1 MGLPLRV
8 ARVDTSAIV
17 HNLQLLA
24 STAQTEVLADVSADA
39 FGHGAVPV
47 AGALEV
53 AGVRT
58 FVVATVAQGVALR
71 RGGIDAAIVAWLHPV
86 TESFRIAAQHGITV
100 AVSSEKQLAAAH
112 SAGVSSVHLATAI
125 GGNAVGCKK
134 ELWSSLVDSAIR
146 LRGEELSVTGIM
158 GIAPQRTPAS
168 RADLELV
175 HSDQL
180 EFRRSVTAA
189 RLLGLEFEL
198 SHLSGSAAAL
208 AGAVDQHGLN
218 QHGLKQHSAVRV
230 GRALYGL
237 SPFTSHSAA
246 ELGLIGAMS
255 ITARVVGTKTVAA
268 GEGISYGYTY
278 RTTARSNLA
287 LVAIGY
293 AHGIDRYASNTAT
306 ARLNGTDYPIAGR
319 VAMDVFVL
327 DLGTDT
333 AAVGDDV
340 LLFGGPGGPSAEHW
354 AASVGTTA
362 QRVLSSITAR
372 VPRAYPVPV
381 PGSIAPDSGHAAAPG
396 VATIDLEAYRD
407 NVARVRDVVAPA
419 ELMVMIKGN
428 AYGHGLLPIARSAI
442 DQGITRIG
450 VLEIATGL
458 ELRRAGVGQE
468 VSLFAWLLAPDDDYA
483 AAIDSG
489 IELGISDVAQLR
501 AIASSGATK
510 RAILHLKIDTGL
522 HRNGVTE
529 ENWPELVREAVALER
544 AGKAQL
550 YAAWTHI
557 AEASE
562 EDDTAAVRRFEL
574 AIRVAEE
581 LGARFEL
588 RHLAASAAGYARAD
602 CRFDLVRMGAFTF
615 GISPGGGVT
624 PTQLGLVPVMTLST
638 HVAQLAR
645 DSAVV
650 PLGYAQGVP
659 SGAPG
664 ILPVTIRGTRHRVLA
679 VEQNHT
685 VIDAGAGVALGDPV
699 VIFGRAQRGELT
711 LQDWA
716 DALGTIGEELVV
728 RVGPD
733 VPRVY
738 LN

>member
-1 MGLPLRV
+1 MRLPLRV

-24 STAQTEVLADVSADA
+24 STARTDVLADVSADA

-47 AGALEV
+47 AGALQD
-53 AGVRT
+53 AGVRL

-71 RGGIDAAIVAWLHPV
+71 RGGIDAAIVAWLHPAS
-86 TESFRIAAQHGITV
+86 ESFQAAAQHGITV
-100 AVSSEKQLAAAH
+100 AVSSSQQLTSAH
-112 SAGVSSVHLATAI
+112 SAGVSSVQLATAI
-125 GGNAVGCKK
+125 GNNAVGCP
-134 ELWSSLVDSAIR
+134 ERLWSDLLDTAVRFRDDGLA
-146 LRGEELSVTGIM
+146 VTGIM
-158 GIAPQRTPAS
+158 GIAPQRTPVS
-168 RADLELV
+168 RADLEVLLA
-175 HSDQL
+175 DRL
-180 EFRRSVTAA
+180 EFLPRVTAA
-189 RLLGLEFEL
+189 RNAGLEPEL
-198 SHLSGSAAAL
+198 LHVSGSAAAL
-208 AGAVDQHGLN
+208 AGAVDP
-218 QHGLKQHSAVRV
+218 HSAVRV

-237 SPFTSHSAA
+237 SPFIGHSAA
-246 ELGLIGAMS
+246 DLGLIGAMS
-255 ITARVVGTKTVAA
+255 ITARVIGTKTVPA

-278 RTTARSNLA
+278 RTSARSNLA

-306 ARLNGTDYPIAGR
+306 ARLNGKDYPIAGR

-340 LLFGGPGGPSAEHW
+340 VLFGGTGDSSAEHW

-362 QRVLSSITAR
+362 QRVVSSITPR
-372 VPRAYPVPV
+372 VPRVYPPAVPE
-381 PGSIAPDSGHAAAPG
+381 PGRIPHEPENPAAPG
-396 VATIDLEAYRD
+396 VATIDLEAYRH
-407 NVARVRDVVAPA
+407 NLARLRGVVAPA

-428 AYGHGLLPIARSAI
+428 AYGHGLLPVARSAV

-458 ELRRAGVGQE
+458 ELRRAGIGQE

-501 AIASSGATK
+501 AIARSGAND
-510 RAILHLKIDTGL
+510 RAKLHLKIDTGL

-562 EDDTAAVRRFEL
+562 ADDTAAVRRFQE

-624 PTQLGLVPVMTLST
+624 PTQLGLVPVMTLGT
-638 HVAQLAR
+638 QVAQLAHGR
-645 DSAVV
+645 AVV

-664 ILPVTIRGTRHRVLA
+664 VLPVTIRGTRHPVLA

-685 VIDAGAGVALGDPV
+685 VIDAGAGVTVGDPV
-699 VIFGRAQRGELT
+699 VIFGRAERGELT
-711 LQDWA
+711 LQEWA
-716 DALGTIGEELVV
+716 DALDTIGEELVV